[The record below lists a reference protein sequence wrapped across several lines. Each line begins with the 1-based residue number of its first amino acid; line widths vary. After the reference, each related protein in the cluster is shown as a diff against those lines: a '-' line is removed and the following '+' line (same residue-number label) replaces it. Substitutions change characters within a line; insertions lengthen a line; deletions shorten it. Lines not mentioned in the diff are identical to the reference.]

1 MFIDSRFGRRD
12 TANLI
17 ASGPSGQVH
26 FWNIYKNGVLM
37 AKFRPVKQVLTAEML
52 EQDPFQNKDRIT
64 TVTQVKLDLTCRLL
78 FVADSL
84 GKRSNSP

>member
-1 MFIDSRFGRRD
+1 MEMRYPSVDVENPNDRVVSRVMFIDSRFGRRD

-37 AKFRPVKQVLTAEML
+37 AKFRPVKRVLREDKHQRCL
-52 EQDPFQNKDRIT
+52 NKIHFRT
-64 TVTQVKLDLTCRLL
+64 KTV
-78 FVADSL
+78 SL
-84 GKRSNSP
+84 Q